1 VGGSCPLLSTLYHV
15 TIVWAGFE
23 LMMLQGI
30 VTSLPYVIPYA
41 VLGIETCGWAEK
53 YDTHH

>member
-1 VGGSCPLLSTLYHV
+1 
-15 TIVWAGFE
+15 
-23 LMMLQGI
+23 MMLQGI